1 MKEVIMER
9 ALRKSSDDKMIW
21 GVCGGLAEYFGV
33 DSSIV
38 RIILAL
44 FTFLGGSGILLYIIM
59 AIIMKPATY

>member
-1 MKEVIMER
+1 MER